1 MKDFSRSRS
10 AFVEQK
16 VDEKIDEQ
24 RTGTVQS
31 VYEHLEDGDNSN
43 FEADVV
49 TDAGTRIERVAPMKQ
64 PSSGRID
71 VPKVG
76 DTVLIGFRAGESPEP
91 IIMGYVYTTTDRP
104 PVGKAGMSRDSYE
117 SENSP
122 IGDGNL
128 YVTGYTSY
136 DKDPANVNKNEAE
149 PEETF
154 VQVAKRTEEEPDP
167 SSESALPAKIEFYD
181 APAEDEGHITV
192 ELNKVNSSDTD
203 PSWGF
208 KVNFKTGAVKMV
220 DPQGTG
226 IVSNGFG
233 DWTWEYKSKNE
244 NQVIGDGSL
253 SL

>member
-1 MKDFSRSRS
+1 MTDFSRSRS

-16 VDEKIDEQ
+16 VDDKIDKQ

-91 IIMGYVYTTTDRP
+91 IIMGYVYTTNDRP
-104 PVGKAGMSRDSYE
+104 PVGKAGMTRDSYE
-117 SENSP
+117 SGNSP
-122 IGDGNL
+122 LGDGNL

-136 DKDPANVNKNEAE
+136 DIDPANKNKSEAN

-154 VQVAKRTEEEPDP
+154 VRVTKRTDDEPDP
-167 SSESALPAKIEFYD
+167 SSESAVPAKIEFYD
-181 APAEDEGHITV
+181 APAEDSAHVSV
-192 ELNKVNSSDTD
+192 ELNKADSSDSTATWGIKFDAKTGSFKIVD
-203 PSWGF
+203 PSGYGITSDGNG
-208 KVNFKTGAVKMV
+208 NFVW
-220 DPQGTG
+220 
-226 IVSNGFG
+226 NH
-233 DWTWEYKSKNE
+233 KSIDFDE
-244 NQVIGDGSL
+244 TTDGQL